1 VELTSIALFVERT
14 RGLKSRGG
22 MEKLD
27 DMVQQDEPEQARYVV
42 TALRRGLA
50 VLSLFRRERRVI
62 TVPEIA
68 SALKLSR
75 ATAFRTAYTLERDG
89 YLQRV
94 SNSHAFQLGPRVLL
108 LGFDYLHGTEVV
120 ACGRETVY
128 ALRDRTGFSAHMCV
142 RDGTE
147 IVYVLNAS
155 SHYRLRGDIAVG
167 TRYPCHA
174 VASGRALLFDM
185 SKSEL
190 AALYRG
196 VKMHAFSDQTP
207 TTVEKL
213 FAMIAAERA
222 QGYAS
227 NVSGFVSGIV
237 SVSVPVRDQEGAIV
251 AAINI
256 SDSETVLKDVTS
268 VRDEVLRAASQ
279 VSAQLGWRG

>member
-1 VELTSIALFVERT
+1 
-14 RGLKSRGG
+14 
-22 MEKLD
+22 
-27 DMVQQDEPEQARYVV
+27 MVQPDEPEQARYIV

-50 VLSLFRRERRVI
+50 ILSLFRRERRVI

-68 SALKLSR
+68 STLKLTR
-75 ATAFRTAYTLERDG
+75 ATAFRLAYTLERDG
-89 YLQRV
+89 YLQRLP
-94 SNSHAFQLGPRVLL
+94 NSHAFQLGPRVLL
-108 LGFDYLHGTEVV
+108 LGFDYLRGTEVV

-155 SHYRLRGDIAVG
+155 SHHRLRGDIPVG

-190 AALYRG
+190 AALYHG
-196 VKMHAFSDQTP
+196 ITMQAFSKQTP
-207 TTVEKL
+207 TTVEAL
-213 FAMIAAERA
+213 FAMIAAERS

-227 NVSGFVSGIV
+227 NISGFVSGIV
-237 SVSVPVRDQEGAIV
+237 SLSAPVRNEEGAIV
-251 AAINI
+251 AAINV

>member
-1 VELTSIALFVERT
+1 MFGLAC
-14 RGLKSRGG
+14 RGPDGLESFDK
-22 MEKLD
+22 
-27 DMVQQDEPEQARYVV
+27 MVQQDEPEQARYIV

-68 SALKLSR
+68 AALKLSR
-75 ATAFRTAYTLERDG
+75 ATAFRTAYTLEQDG
-89 YLQRV
+89 YLQRL

-120 ACGRETVY
+120 ACGREAVY

-155 SHYRLRGDIAVG
+155 SNHRLRGEIPVG

-174 VASGRALLFDM
+174 VASGRVLLFDM

-190 AALYRG
+190 GALYRG
-196 VKMHAFSDQTP
+196 VKMQAFSKQTP
-207 TTVEKL
+207 TTVAAL
-213 FAMIAAERA
+213 FATIAAERE
-222 QGYAS
+222 QGYAA
-227 NVSGFVSGIV
+227 NISGFVSGIV
-237 SVSVPVRDQEGAIV
+237 SLSVPIRNQDGAIV
-251 AAINI
+251 AAINV

-268 VRDEVLRAASQ
+268 VRNEVLNAASRI
-279 VSAQLGWRG
+279 SAQLGWRG

>member
-1 VELTSIALFVERT
+1 MF
-14 RGLKSRGG
+14 GLACCGPAVP
-22 MEKLD
+22 ENLD
-27 DMVQQDEPEQARYVV
+27 KMVQQDEPEQARYIV

-68 SALKLSR
+68 AALKLSR
-75 ATAFRTAYTLERDG
+75 ATAFRTAYTLEQDG
-89 YLQRV
+89 YLQRL

-120 ACGRETVY
+120 ACGREAVY

-155 SHYRLRGDIAVG
+155 SHHRLRGEIPVG

-185 SKSEL
+185 TKAGIKE
-190 AALYRG
+190 LYRG
-196 VKMHAFSDQTP
+196 VSLEVFSTQTP
-207 TTVEKL
+207 TTIDALWSRIERERKL
-213 FAMIAAERA
+213 
-222 QGYAS
+222 GYAS
-227 NVSGFVSGIV
+227 NRSGFVSGIV
-237 SVSVPVRDQEGAIV
+237 SLSAPVRDGGGAIV

-256 SDSETVLKDVTS
+256 SDSEAVLKDIET
-268 VRDEVLRAASQ
+268 VRDQVVGTAAE
-279 VSAQLGWRG
+279 VSARLGWRG

>member
-1 VELTSIALFVERT
+1 MFGLAC
-14 RGLKSRGG
+14 RGPAGL
-22 MEKLD
+22 ENLD
-27 DMVQQDEPEQARYVV
+27 KMVQQDEPEQARYIV

-68 SALKLSR
+68 AALKLSR
-75 ATAFRTAYTLERDG
+75 ATAFRTAYTLEQDG
-89 YLQRV
+89 YLQRL

-120 ACGRETVY
+120 ACGREAVY

-155 SHYRLRGDIAVG
+155 SNHRLRGEIPVG

-174 VASGRALLFDM
+174 VASGRVLLFDM

-190 AALYRG
+190 GALYRG
-196 VKMHAFSDQTP
+196 VKMQAFSEQTP
-207 TTVEKL
+207 TTVATL
-213 FAMIAAERA
+213 FATIAAERA

-227 NVSGFVSGIV
+227 NMSGFVSGIV
-237 SVSVPVRDQEGAIV
+237 SLSVPIRNQDGTIV
-251 AAINI
+251 AAINV
-256 SDSETVLKDVTS
+256 SDSETVLKDLTS
-268 VRDEVLRAASQ
+268 VRNEVLNAASR